1 MDLVMYILIICG
13 IIAVLL
19 IWGYNRGV
27 SYRNYVH
34 EAFSTMDVY
43 LKKRWDL
50 VPNLLESVKSYAKHE
65 KNLLTGIADLRSRSY
80 ADLSD
85 NEKINTNLQLGQ
97 ALSQVFVVAENYP
110 DLKANETYMQLMK
123 QMSAVEEDIADA
135 RKYYNGTVR
144 EYNTFLDLFPTS
156 LIGKIF
162 NMDRAKMFE
171 IEAEQRENIKVD
183 A

>member
-1 MDLVMYILIICG
+1 MGLGIYILIALGVVG
-13 IIAVLL
+13 ILL

-27 SYRNYVH
+27 CYRNYMQ

-50 VPNLLESVKSYAKHE
+50 IPNLLETVKSYAKHE
-65 KNLLTGIADLRSRSY
+65 KTVLTDIADLRSRTY
-80 ADLSD
+80 GDLSND
-85 NEKINTNLQLGQ
+85 EKINTNVQLGQ
-97 ALSQVFVVAENYP
+97 ALSRFHAVAENYP
-110 DLKANETYMQLMK
+110 ELKANETYIQLMK
-123 QMSAVEEDIADA
+123 QMNSVEDDIADA

-144 EYNTFLDLFPTS
+144 EYNNFVDLFPTS
-156 LIGKIF
+156 VIAGIF
-162 NMDRAKMFE
+162 GMRRAEMFE

>member
-1 MDLVMYILIICG
+1 MDLGIYILIALGVVG
-13 IIAVLL
+13 ILL

-27 SYRNYVH
+27 CYRNYMQ

-50 VPNLLESVKSYAKHE
+50 VPNLLEAVKSYTKHE
-65 KNLLTGIADLRSRSY
+65 KNVLTDIADIRSRTYGS
-80 ADLSD
+80 LSTD
-85 NEKINTNLQLGQ
+85 EKINTNIKLGQ
-97 ALSQVFVVAENYP
+97 ALSRFHAVAENYP
-110 DLKANETYMQLMK
+110 ELKANEAYIQLMK
-123 QMSAVEEDIADA
+123 QMSSVEDDIADA

-144 EYNTFLDLFPTS
+144 EYNTFIDLFPTS
-156 LIGKIF
+156 LIGKMF
-162 NMDRAKMFE
+162 GMQRAELFE